1 MRIRIGWLVVLGIFI
16 GIGVY
21 IYLFFNGGENLY
33 TQSNQEFSMNISDIV
48 NVDKEIYIK
57 YKKVI
62 DNRCKEED
70 CEREGEKLAKLLVIN
85 NPNFEYIEL
94 SSIHEEEIPIE
105 KTDYKVK
112 LINFDV
118 ETNELTLKIL
128 KEEK

>member
-1 MRIRIGWLVVLGIFI
+1 MRKRIGWLVILGIFI

-21 IYLFFNGGENLY
+21 VYLFFNGGEKLY
-33 TQSNQEFSMNISDIV
+33 THSNQEFIMNISDIV
-48 NVDKEIYIK
+48 CIDEDIYIK
-57 YKKVI
+57 YNKVV
-62 DNRCKEED
+62 DNRCKEKD

-94 SSIHEEEIPIE
+94 SSINDDEIPIE